1 MALLTSTIGS
11 FPKPPALHEARR
23 RFRDG
28 EIDAAALREVEDEA
42 VRRAV
47 DFQEGL
53 CLSLLV
59 DGEMDR
65 ADPIT
70 TFAEGLSGI
79 EIDGWVRVYGDRY
92 VRRPRI
98 VGPLGRGVAATAD
111 RWAFARDLTRGVM
124 KAVIPGPYSLMDAAF
139 DEHYPSRREACLAF
153 AAIVRDEALALVA
166 AGAREIQLDEPS
178 AGARAGEVAL
188 LHEALEKVTA
198 PLRGR
203 ARVWLYLGYVD
214 FEAVGRDL
222 ASLPAQGLLVAGAH
236 CDYEGLEAF
245 TRALPSDRVAGVGI
259 VDVVDSRVETEDE
272 IRGRVARLSELL
284 PPDRLWA
291 VPDGGLRAL
300 RVDVAR
306 AKLAAMAAA
315 ARGQ

>member
-28 EIDAAALREVEDEA
+28 EIDAASLREVEDEA

-53 CLSLLV
+53 GLSLLV

-79 EIDGWVRVYGDRY
+79 EIDGWVRIYGDRY

-98 VGPLGRGVAATAD
+98 VGPIGRGVAGTTD
-111 RWAFARDLTRGVM
+111 RWTWARDLTRRVM
-124 KAVIPGPYSLMDAAF
+124 KAVIPGPYSLMDASF
-139 DEHYPSRREACLAF
+139 DEHYDSRREACLAF
-153 AAIVRDEALALVA
+153 ADVVRDEAVALVA

-178 AGARAGEVAL
+178 AGARATEAGL
-188 LHEALEKVTA
+188 LHEALERVVA

-214 FEAVGRDL
+214 FASAGADL
-222 ASLPAQGLLVAGAH
+222 ATLPAHGLLVAGAH
-236 CDYEGLEAF
+236 CDYEGLDAF
-245 TRALPSDRVAGVGI
+245 TRALPNDRVAGIGV
-259 VDVVDSRVETEDE
+259 VDVVDPHVETEEE
-272 IRGRVARLSELL
+272 IRSRIAHLRELL

-306 AKLAAMAAA
+306 AKLTAMASAA
-315 ARGQ
+315 K

>member
-28 EIDAAALREVEDEA
+28 EIDATALREVEDEA

-47 DFQEGL
+47 GFQEGL
-53 CLSLLV
+53 GLSLLV

-70 TFAEGLSGI
+70 TFAEGLAGI

-98 VGPLGRGVAATAD
+98 VGPVGRGVAATTD
-111 RWAFARDLTRGVM
+111 RWTWARDLTRGVM

-139 DEHYPSRREACLAF
+139 DEHYGSRREACLAF

-178 AGARAGEVAL
+178 AGARVGESAL
-188 LHEALEKVTA
+188 LHEALDQVVA

-214 FEAVGRDL
+214 FGSAGADL
-222 ASLPAQGLLVAGAH
+222 ATLPAQGLLVAGAH

-245 TRALPSDRVAGVGI
+245 TRALPQGRVAGIGV
-259 VDVVDSRVETEDE
+259 VDVVDPRVEAEDE
-272 IRGRVARLSELL
+272 VRSRIARLSELL
-284 PPDRLWA
+284 PPDRLWI

-306 AKLAAMAAA
+306 AKLTTMVAA

>member
-23 RFRDG
+23 RFREG

-47 DFQEGL
+47 AFQERLG
-53 CLSLLV
+53 LSLLV

-70 TFAEGLSGI
+70 TFAESLSGI

-92 VRRPRI
+92 VRRPKI
-98 VGPLGRGVAATAD
+98 VGEVGRGVAATTD
-111 RWAFARDLTRGVM
+111 RWVWARDLTRGVM

-139 DEHYPSRREACLAF
+139 DEHYGSRREACLAF
-153 AAIVRDEALALVA
+153 AGIVRDEALALVA

-178 AGARAGEVAL
+178 AGARPAEIDL
-188 LHEALEKVTA
+188 LHQALEHVVA
-198 PLRGR
+198 PLRAR

-214 FEAVGRDL
+214 FGSAGEAL
-222 ASLPAQGLLVAGAH
+222 ATLPAHGLLVAGAH
-236 CDYEGLEAF
+236 CDYDGVEAF
-245 TRALPSDRVAGVGI
+245 TRALPADRVAGIGI
-259 VDVVDSRVETEDE
+259 VDVVDPRIETEDE
-272 IRGRVARLSELL
+272 IRRRIAHLRELL
-284 PPDRLWA
+284 PADRLWA

-300 RVDVAR
+300 RIDVAR
-306 AKLAAMAAA
+306 AKLTALAAA
-315 ARGQ
+315 AMR